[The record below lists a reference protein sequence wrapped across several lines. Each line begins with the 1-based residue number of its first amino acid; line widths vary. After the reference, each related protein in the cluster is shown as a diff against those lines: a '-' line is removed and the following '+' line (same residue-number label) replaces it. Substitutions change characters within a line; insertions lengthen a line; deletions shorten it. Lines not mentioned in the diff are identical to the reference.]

1 MNKDVAVVKWSVKRP
16 TIVAKLMNLT
26 RCENSEC
33 LHAAQQH
40 FQTATEHPL
49 GFFPCSRR
57 GTALEQRE

>member
-40 FQTATEHPL
+40 FQIATELPRA
-49 GFFPCSRR
+49 FFPAAGAAPR
-57 GTALEQRE
+57 